1 MDVRSDDK
9 LCAAPTTKAL
19 RSQATTLPQRESLAA
34 RTQGRPRAAK
44 RKDRRR
50 TKGISRPSVRAGA
63 VSKPACTHATSAPTP
78 LVAKDRLGVA
88 AATRLGH
95 EEASNLS
102 GGITFDM
109 SGRLKR
115 SLRLSA
121 RWKGYASSGYSR
133 A

>member
-19 RSQATTLPQRESLAA
+19 RTQTTTLPQRESLTA
-34 RTQGRPRAAK
+34 RTQGRPLAAK
-44 RKDRRR
+44 RDSGRR
-50 TKGISRPSVRAGA
+50 TKDNLPERSLRAGS
-63 VSKPACTHATSAPTP
+63 VSKPAWPSATSALAPP
-78 LVAKDRLGVA
+78 VAKDARRG
-88 AATRLGH
+88 ATTAMRPGRDGRA
-95 EEASNLS
+95 ELS

-121 RWKGYASSGYSR
+121 RWRG
-133 A
+133 